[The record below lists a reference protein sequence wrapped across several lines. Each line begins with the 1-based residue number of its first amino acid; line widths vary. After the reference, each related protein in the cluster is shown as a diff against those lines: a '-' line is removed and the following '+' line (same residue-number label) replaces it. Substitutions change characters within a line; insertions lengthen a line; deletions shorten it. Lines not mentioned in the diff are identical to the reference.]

1 MEEKNFRQIMK
12 KVKKIERHQSLESFV
27 LASTNLLEVHTLKM
41 REEYSSFAPQ
51 SAKVYQELSD
61 LEFADLVDFKNKNWE
76 VYGNIN

>member
-12 KVKKIERHQSLESFV
+12 KDDCYSLPGKG
-27 LASTNLLEVHTLKM
+27 TLKM

-51 SAKVYQELSD
+51 SAKVYQELSA
-61 LEFADLVDFKNKNWE
+61 LEFADLVDLKNKNWE